1 MTIENLRV
9 DTTTHSRVFNPLSA
23 AGQWLCSAFHYR
35 HIGDISIPYSTL
47 VEITQDLPELKSI
60 TMNNEY
66 GDALEWD
73 NLSSFVRVMTIQGV
87 YTIVNTYGMA
97 DKSVVKKIIDAS
109 CLYKGLDSSIKII
122 FNIDGIYEHSGKVF
136 LGAEWKHIKEN
147 IITAGQKAHIKFY
160 KFKHNAHQQPA
171 IEHFCRAIG
180 ATFEVLED
188 PLFGNKCF
196 SVISKQGKWLYDIHP
211 VGSNQPT
218 LHQTSLGWNY
228 LKTKVRKIKGT
239 PIDKLNNLSVP
250 FTATN
255 LETDDIVNVTI
266 KGHVIKGSG
275 IAQIFSYALCDDWD
289 FEEIDIS
296 NVYNLTVIQE
306 LAKFTRM
313 DLSDINVYNN
323 SITDILEVI

>member
-23 AGQWLCSAFHYR
+23 AGQWLCSAFHHR

-60 TMNNEY
+60 TMDNEY

-122 FNIDGIYEHSGKVF
+122 FNIDGIYEHCGKVF

-147 IITAGQKAHIKFY
+147 IISVGQKAHIKFY
-160 KFKHNAHQQPA
+160 RFKHNAHQQDA
-171 IEHFCRAIG
+171 IENFCRAIG

-196 SVISKQGKWLYDIHP
+196 SVISKESKWLYDIHP

>member
-35 HIGDISIPYSTL
+35 HIGDVSIPYSTL

-60 TMNNEY
+60 TMDNEY

-122 FNIDGIYEHSGKVF
+122 FNIDGIYEHCGKVF
-136 LGAEWKHIKEN
+136 LGAEWKRIKEN

-211 VGSNQPT
+211 TTSSQPT
-218 LHQTSLGWNY
+218 LHQTALGWNY
-228 LKTKVRKIKGT
+228 LKTKVRKIKGI
-239 PIDKLNNLSVP
+239 PIDKLTHLPVP

-289 FEEIDIS
+289 SEEIDIS

>member
-23 AGQWLCSAFHYR
+23 AGQWLCSAFHHR
-35 HIGDISIPYSTL
+35 HIGDINMSYPVL
-47 VEITQDLPELKSI
+47 VEITQDLPKLKSI
-60 TMNNEY
+60 TMDNEY

-109 CLYKGLDSSIKII
+109 CLYKGIDSSIKII
-122 FNIDGIYEHSGKVF
+122 FNIDGIHEQCGKVF

-147 IITAGQKAHIKFY
+147 IISVGQKAHIKFY
-160 KFKHNAHQQPA
+160 KFKHNAHQQAA
-171 IEHFCRAIG
+171 IENFCKAVG
-180 ATFEVLED
+180 AEFEVLED
-188 PLFGNKCF
+188 PLFGSKCF

-211 VGSNQPT
+211 VGSFQPT

-239 PIDKLNNLSVP
+239 SIDKLTNLSVP

-255 LETDDIVNVTI
+255 LETDDIINVTI

-275 IAQIFSYALCDDWD
+275 IAQIFSYALCDDWNS
-289 FEEIDIS
+289 EEIDIS

-313 DLSDINVYNN
+313 DLSDINVYDN